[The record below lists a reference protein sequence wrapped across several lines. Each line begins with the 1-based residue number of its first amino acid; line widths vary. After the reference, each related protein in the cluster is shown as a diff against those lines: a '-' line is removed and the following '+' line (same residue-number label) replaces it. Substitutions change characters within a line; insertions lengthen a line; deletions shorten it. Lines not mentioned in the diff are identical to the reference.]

1 MIEASVPESGREYA
15 VAEIVPQRGR
25 TSSPV
30 TRSRITT
37 TVALVTAAVA
47 LAACGSGP
55 DRAERR
61 SASTTAISTPPTV
74 DHARM
79 HHGSVPTS
87 TSPTTRAPVPG
98 ATAAPTPGPTQ
109 PQPATAP
116 GPDPAPTPTT
126 AEPTTPPSPTTTVM
140 PFDPNAPIDLSGTP
154 GVTPAQVTAAET
166 LLRTTLTVLPRFATT
181 AAAYAA
187 GYRSIGDA
195 LTGDEHWIN
204 WDYLDDGR
212 VFDPRYPESLVYRV
226 PRSGYPKLEAAMFML
241 PTGSTFV
248 DIPPLYR
255 SALTQFH
262 VHRDICFAGTAD
274 PLQRVVAGFANSA
287 GECPVGTTADG
298 NVPMLHVWIVP
309 HPCGPFAA
317 LEGIGAGQVSDGETH
332 NCDTLHSGH

>member
-1 MIEASVPESGREYA
+1 MTDELIERSVPDSGREHA
-15 VAEIVPQRGR
+15 VAEIVPQRGG

-30 TRSRITT
+30 TRSRITAT
-37 TVALVTAAVA
+37 AAILTAAVA

-61 SASTTAISTPPTV
+61 SASTTASSTPTTV
-74 DHARM
+74 DHARI

-87 TSPTTRAPVPG
+87 ASPTTRAPVPG

-109 PQPATAP
+109 PQPQPQPTAP
-116 GPDPAPTPTT
+116 V
-126 AEPTTPPSPTTTVM
+126 PSPTTVPATTPPTTVK

-204 WDYLDDGR
+204 WAYLDDGR

-226 PRSGYPKLEAAMFML
+226 PRSGSPKLEAAMFML

-255 SALTQFH
+255 SPLTQFH
-262 VHRDICFAGTAD
+262 VHRDICFAGTVD

-287 GECPVGTTADG
+287 GECPAGTTADG

-317 LEGIGAGQVSDGETH
+317 LEGIGAGQVADGETH

>member
-1 MIEASVPESGREYA
+1 MIETS
-15 VAEIVPQRGR
+15 VAEAGRRYAGAGLPQRGR

-30 TRSRITT
+30 THSRITT
-37 TVALVTAAVA
+37 TLALVTAAVA

-61 SASTTAISTPPTV
+61 SASTTAKSTPTAV

-87 TSPTTRAPVPG
+87 TSPTTSAPVPS

-109 PQPATAP
+109 PQPT
-116 GPDPAPTPTT
+116 APTPTPAT
-126 AEPTTPPSPTTTVM
+126 VPATTPPTTVK

-204 WDYLDDGR
+204 WAYLDDGR

-248 DIPPLYR
+248 DIPALYR
-255 SALTQFH
+255 SPLTQFH
-262 VHRDICFAGTAD
+262 VHRDICFARTVD

-287 GECPVGTTADG
+287 GECPAGTTADG

-317 LEGIGAGQVSDGETH
+317 LEGIGAGQVADGETH